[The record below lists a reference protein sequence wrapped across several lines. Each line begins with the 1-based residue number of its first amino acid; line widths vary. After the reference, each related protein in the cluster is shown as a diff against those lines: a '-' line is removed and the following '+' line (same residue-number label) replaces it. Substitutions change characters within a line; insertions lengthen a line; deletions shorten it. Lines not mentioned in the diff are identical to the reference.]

1 MKLLTKI
8 YKNLKVLGPKRF
20 LNEISIKYLTN
31 FFLKI
36 AKIKKIYTPNNKK
49 FKRIKIDMSN
59 YYSELCDISKNFNT
73 DKSPYNRNNFRH
85 AYTPVY
91 HYLFNKIKNQNLI
104 IAEIGVLKNE
114 SIKLLREYFK
124 NAKIF
129 GLDNEIALIQK
140 AKSDGLLNVF
150 YEIIDIKSSD
160 NIKDVFNGINEKFDI
175 IFDDSTHIFDDQI
188 RIIENVNRFLKPGGT
203 IIIEDVYEYN
213 DEKRYFEK
221 LNMIKETFSEIYFIE
236 IEHKNIFTPLWKNN
250 KILVLEKKN

>member
-1 MKLLTKI
+1 MKK
-8 YKNLKVLGPKRF
+8 
-20 LNEISIKYLTN
+20 
-31 FFLKI
+31 
-36 AKIKKIYTPNNKK
+36 
-49 FKRIKIDMSN
+49 
-59 YYSELCDISKNFNT
+59 
-73 DKSPYNRNNFRH
+73 
-85 AYTPVY
+85 
-91 HYLFNKIKNQNLI
+91 QNLI

-188 RIIENVNRFLKPGGT
+188 RIIE
-203 IIIEDVYEYN
+203 
-213 DEKRYFEK
+213 
-221 LNMIKETFSEIYFIE
+221 M
-236 IEHKNIFTPLWKNN
+236 
-250 KILVLEKKN
+250 